1 MADKT
6 QKRLRKARKRRE
18 RQRRAALAARNPVRP
33 DRGPGRPGH
42 DIGPQDLF
50 RPAGPMISMAE
61 PAYASRDDRSRV
73 CRPAPCRWTRRSLN
87 TSILW
92 ANAERPLDTVRNG

>member
-6 QKRLRKARKRRE
+6 QKRLRKARKRLE

-33 DRGPGRPGH
+33 DRGPGRPGR

-50 RPAGPMISMAE
+50 PPGWPDDLDGGAGVREPRRPFPGMPAGAVSLDP
-61 PAYASRDDRSRV
+61 PRSQY
-73 CRPAPCRWTRRSLN
+73 
-87 TSILW
+87 
-92 ANAERPLDTVRNG
+92 LDLVG